1 MLGDLRAQQQGEI
14 MSSGVKQS
22 NSSSSYQVVII
33 GGGPAGLTAGL
44 YCARSRFN
52 TLLIEQGII
61 GGQITN
67 AERMENYPGF
77 PKGISG
83 IELGQLIHEQATSY
97 GLETLL
103 AEVTKVVPSHKHNL
117 VNSSEGNFTAES
129 VIIASGS
136 QFRKLGVPREDEF
149 VGKGVSY
156 CATCD
161 GPLYKGKTVAVIG
174 GGDSAVTEALYLTKF
189 ASSVKVIHR
198 RSQLRASKIFQERA
212 RAESKIEFIWDTVVT
227 QIEGDGVVKQLTLK
241 NTKNDRISILGLAGI
256 FVAIGSK
263 PNSAQWRGLLPLDEE
278 GYIVTNELMETKT
291 PGTFAAGDVRHNSA
305 RQAITAAGDGA
316 TAAISAVKFLSFLAK

>member
-1 MLGDLRAQQQGEI
+1 
-14 MSSGVKQS
+14 MSLQVKRS
-22 NSSSSYQVVII
+22 NSSRSYQAVII

-52 TLLIEQGII
+52 ALLIEQGVI

-67 AERMENYPGF
+67 AERVENYPGF

-103 AEVTKVVPSHKHNL
+103 AEVSTVVPSQKRNL
-117 VNSSEGNFTAES
+117 VNSSEGDFIAES

-136 QFRKLGVPREDEF
+136 QFRKLGVPGEDKY

-161 GPLYKGKTVAVIG
+161 GPLFKGKTVAVIG
-174 GGDSAVTEALYLTKF
+174 GGDSAVTEALYLSKF

-198 RSQLRASKIFQERA
+198 RSQLRASKIFEERA
-212 RAESKIEFIWDTVVT
+212 TAEPKIELIWDTVAT
-227 QIEGDGVVKQLTLK
+227 GIEGDGVVKQLTLK
-241 NTKNDRISILGLAGI
+241 NIKDDKISVLELAGV

-263 PNSAQWRGLLPLDEE
+263 PNSVQWRELLPLDEE
-278 GYIVTNELMETKT
+278 GYIITNELMETKIS
-291 PGTFAAGDVRHNSA
+291 GIFAAGDVRHNSA

-316 TAAISAVKFLSFLAK
+316 TAAISAARFLSF

>member
-1 MLGDLRAQQQGEI
+1 MPLR
-14 MSSGVKQS
+14 VKRS

-44 YCARSRFN
+44 YCARSKFN
-52 TLLIEQGII
+52 GLLIEQGII

-67 AERMENYPGF
+67 AERVENYPGF

-83 IELGQLIHEQATSY
+83 IELGQLIHEQAISY

-103 AEVTKVVPSHKHNL
+103 AEVTKVVPVQKHNL
-117 VNSSEGNFTAES
+117 VSTSEGDFVAES

-136 QFRKLGVPREDEF
+136 QFRKLGVPGEDKF
-149 VGKGVSY
+149 VGKGISY

-161 GPLYKGKTVAVIG
+161 GPLFRAKTVAVIG
-174 GGDSAVTEALYLTKF
+174 GGDSAVTEALYLSKF

-212 RAESKIEFIWDTVVT
+212 KAEPKIGFIWDTVVT

-241 NTKNDRISILGLAGI
+241 NTKNDRISILQLAGI

-263 PNSAQWRGLLPLDEE
+263 PNSTQWRGLLPLDEE
-278 GYIVTNELMETKT
+278 GYIVTNELMETKI
-291 PGTFAAGDVRHNSA
+291 PGIFAAGDVRHNSA

-316 TAAISAVKFLSFLAK
+316 TAAISAAKFLSF